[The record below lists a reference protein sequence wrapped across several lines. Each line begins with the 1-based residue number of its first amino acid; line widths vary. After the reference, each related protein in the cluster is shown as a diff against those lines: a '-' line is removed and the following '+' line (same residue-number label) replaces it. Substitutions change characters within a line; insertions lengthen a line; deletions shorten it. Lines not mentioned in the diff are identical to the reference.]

1 MTKNIQNNLIIIVI
15 LIAGLTFGYINYLI
29 TPLNAKYK
37 ASLAKLQAVESKL
50 ADTKRKALELPK
62 LQVGMKNLELEVADL
77 EKLLPKEKEIPGLI
91 RIVTKTAGK
100 YQLKI
105 TNINPG
111 AVIDKVN
118 YNEIPF
124 QMTIQ
129 GSYHSLAYFL
139 NEIGQES
146 RILSVRNIAYTASP
160 PTKENSSTIN
170 VNCTLV
176 AYTFKG

>member
-1 MTKNIQNNLIIIVI
+1 MTKNIQNNLIILVL
-15 LIAGLTFGYINYLI
+15 LIAGLSFGYFNYLL

-37 ASLAKLQAVESKL
+37 ANLSKLQAVESKL

-62 LQVGMKNLELEVADL
+62 LQLGMKYLELEVADL
-77 EKLLPKEKEIPGLI
+77 EKLLPKEKELPGLI
-91 RIVTKTAGK
+91 RIVTKTASK

-105 TNINPG
+105 TNITPG
-111 AVIDKVN
+111 TVIVQPN

-124 QMTIQ
+124 QMSIQ
-129 GSYHSLAYFL
+129 GTYHSLAYFL

-146 RILSVRNIAYTASP
+146 RILSVKNIMFTGVASS
-160 PTKENSSTIN
+160 KENSNTIN

>member
-1 MTKNIQNNLIIIVI
+1 MTKNIQKHLIILVM
-15 LIAGLTFGYINYLI
+15 LIAGLSFGYYSYLL

-37 ASLAKLQAVESKL
+37 ASLSKLQSVESKL

-62 LQVGMKNLELEVADL
+62 LQLGMQYLEMEVADL
-77 EKLLPKEKEIPGLI
+77 EKLLPKEKELPGLI
-91 RIVTKTAGK
+91 RIVTKTASK

-105 TNINPG
+105 TNITPG
-111 AVIDKVN
+111 PIIAQPN

-146 RILSVRNIAYTASP
+146 RILSVKNLVFTSVA
-160 PTKENSSTIN
+160 PTKESSDTLN
-170 VNCTLV
+170 VNCTLI